1 MRLSVSYLIA
11 FFPLL
16 GGVLGGQVP
25 IIGGVLGGVPETPP
39 LTFKQA
45 STSATTPGK
54 LRLVQNSGIC
64 GQ

>member
-1 MRLSVSYLIA
+1 MLLSALYLTA
-11 FFPLL
+11 LLSWL

-25 IIGGVLGGVPETPP
+25 IIGGILGGVPETPP

-54 LRLVQNSGIC
+54 LRLVQNSGVC
-64 GQ
+64 G